1 MYAYI
6 NYLHLYLNMYLLYSE
21 TELLLL
27 VLKRAAKEFFKE
39 IVVGSDKL
47 LQVAVKLV
55 KSRRAKQS
63 LDVSFPILS

>member
-1 MYAYI
+1 M
-6 NYLHLYLNMYLLYSE
+6 
-21 TELLLL
+21 L

-63 LDVSFPILS
+63 LDVSISIPT